1 MSADNVEK
9 LLLAG
14 GSDKKLRAKYNV
26 IETMKQFVDA
36 ANEDGYEFTQEELI
50 AVLKEE
56 ELDFESSGNP
66 RSRAIWLR

>member
-14 GSDKKLRAKYNV
+14 GTDKNLRAKYNV
-26 IETMKQFVDA
+26 IETMEKFVET
-36 ANEDGYEFTQEELI
+36 ANADGFDFTQEELI
-50 AVLKEE
+50 AVLKDE

>member
-1 MSADNVEK
+1 MSAENVEK

-14 GSDKKLRAKYNV
+14 GSDRKIRAKYNV
-26 IETMKQFVDA
+26 IETMDKFVA
-36 ANEDGYEFTQEELI
+36 SAVADGYDFTKEELI
-50 AVLKEE
+50 TVLKEE

>member
-1 MSADNVEK
+1 MSAENVEK
-9 LLLAG
+9 LLFAG
-14 GSDKKLRAKYNV
+14 GSDKVLRAKYNV
-26 IETMKQFVDA
+26 IETMDKFVET
-36 ANEDGYEFTQEELI
+36 ANSDGFDFSREELV

>member
-9 LLLAG
+9 LLFAG
-14 GSDKKLRAKYNV
+14 GSDKDLRARYNV
-26 IETMKQFVDA
+26 IETMEQFVET
-36 ANEDGYEFTQEELI
+36 ANNEGFAFTQDELV